1 VDAGNRLAG
10 AAVRHDAGE
19 ALQSIVEADELVT
32 PSVVD
37 NEIGVLHRLMF
48 MRLA

>member
-1 VDAGNRLAG
+1 VDASHRLAG

-19 ALQSIVEADELVT
+19 TLQSIVEADELFT